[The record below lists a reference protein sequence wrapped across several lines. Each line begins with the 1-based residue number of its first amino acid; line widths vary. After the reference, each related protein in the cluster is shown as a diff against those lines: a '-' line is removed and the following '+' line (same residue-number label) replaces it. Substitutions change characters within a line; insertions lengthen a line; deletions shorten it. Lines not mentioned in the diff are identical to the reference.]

1 MASYAHASDNVS
13 VITMIKGDEYTPNIF
28 LLRMLF
34 AREYDIGCPWQSSA
48 QWAIKKL
55 FSTLSKKLMV
65 MTGIDDLLE
74 KLAIQDSVTQFVAS
88 NREVSLG
95 DVKEGLVDMLLQLK
109 QRTATD
115 NDININYPIVAVP
128 DFFNQTLCD
137 MVMDASKDPGI
148 RMAVRPAPRT
158 IMSSFTTTST
168 LTDPP
173 GLNSL
178 VLDHGMFYL
187 DLRTMHDGGKKEQDC
202 TKNHLFPIL
211 RYGSSYIDRKITNR
225 LVDRVEELNVEIVIG
240 ASQMDSGSPNDDQCR
255 YLDEYPLCLNGWGSG
270 NTRAV
275 LSWEED
281 RLRKTIRLP
290 EAASNIETPET
301 IGRVLLLTLRE
312 VLGERIEI
320 VGGSKKDFS
329 LAAFGAA
336 RGALA
341 QKISGKICRR
351 RNGKS
356 DVLDHEL

>member
-1 MASYAHASDNVS
+1 MPHIHVSSTAAYAHASDNVS
-13 VITMIKGDEYTPNIF
+13 VITMIKGDEYTPNIL

-48 QWAIKKL
+48 LWQAI
-55 FSTLSKKLMV
+55 V
-65 MTGIDDLLE
+65 YVGLLAHLGYDE
-74 KLAIQDSVTQFVAS
+74 
-88 NREVSLG
+88 EVSLG

-115 NDININYPIVAVP
+115 NDININYAIVAVP

-281 RLRKTIRLP
+281 RLRKRSIRLP

-336 RGALA
+336 RGA
-341 QKISGKICRR
+341 

>member
-1 MASYAHASDNVS
+1 
-13 VITMIKGDEYTPNIF
+13 MIKGDEYTPNIL

-74 KLAIQDSVTQFVAS
+74 KLAIQDS
-88 NREVSLG
+88 EVSLG

-115 NDININYPIVAVP
+115 NDININYAIVAVP

-137 MVMDASKDPGI
+137 MVMDASKDAGI
-148 RMAVRPAPRT
+148 RVAVRPAPRT

-202 TKNHLFPIL
+202 IKNHFFPIL
-211 RYGSSYIDRKITNR
+211 RYGSSYIDRKIMNR
-225 LVDRVEELNVEIVIG
+225 LVDRVEELNVEI
-240 ASQMDSGSPNDDQCR
+240 
-255 YLDEYPLCLNGWGSG
+255 
-270 NTRAV
+270 AV
-275 LSWEED
+275 
-281 RLRKTIRLP
+281 
-290 EAASNIETPET
+290 
-301 IGRVLLLTLRE
+301 RE

-341 QKISGKICRR
+341 RKNQWENCAPMSKASQKCRR